1 MDIYLSIAKTI
12 NDEIDKAYDELSTY
26 TMHFKREEVL
36 GRIHAIVERNLT
48 ADAPD
53 PQEAKMTC
61 IYLHRD
67 DCDYWVSDLEGI
79 EVVMLIYLK
88 SLRMCDYVED
98 TPGRVEL
105 QCGRYDSMGFC
116 ASFYAPSYFR

>member
-79 EVVMLIYLK
+79 EVVIVDIPEEFK
-88 SLRMCDYVED
+88 DV
-98 TPGRVEL
+98 
-105 QCGRYDSMGFC
+105 
-116 ASFYAPSYFR
+116 